1 MAMIIGTIIRAT
13 VITTTIITPPIMRTI
28 TAGMAITTIITM
40 RRRTG

>member
-1 MAMIIGTIIRAT
+1 MAMIMGTIIRA
-13 VITTTIITPPIMRTI
+13 TIITPPIMRTI